1 MRPFYQ
7 AHWDIS
13 NDIKH
18 VWLLFCTYY
27 IAWIFQW
34 ILGDE
39 GMMRPSVQG
48 VDHPVCCVLDAAVTY
63 ARDSSCWF
71 QEGLLSSRGGGGGG
85 GRHTG
90 TRLTVASAILCQSLL
105 RTVDCQSI
113 ALAFWKLLVISQT
126 RLLGFIF
133 TAFMIL
139 WLLTT
144 VVFSADQVVVRVAG
158 RFQTLDFSMPLF
170 FAIAL
175 IDFLFSFNIQIAC
188 FCLKVRSLV
197 FILVCVHHHQMQ
209 DSEYRSNGYNWYDTF
224 PAFNTCRMNATG
236 HSWSLRKTREA
247 TVPILMLT
255 SDRGMKR

>member
-1 MRPFYQ
+1 MAENAYLHTGGDLNRRSGGEGTSLRCTLYFSYFRTSFSFSLWLGWMRPFYQ

-85 GRHTG
+85 
-90 TRLTVASAILCQSLL
+90 ADILAPGL
-105 RTVDCQSI
+105 
-113 ALAFWKLLVISQT
+113 
-126 RLLGFIF
+126 
-133 TAFMIL
+133 
-139 WLLTT
+139 
-144 VVFSADQVVVRVAG
+144 
-158 RFQTLDFSMPLF
+158 PLH
-170 FAIAL
+170 L
-175 IDFLFSFNIQIAC
+175 Q
-188 FCLKVRSLV
+188 FCVKV
-197 FILVCVHHHQMQ
+197 
-209 DSEYRSNGYNWYDTF
+209 
-224 PAFNTCRMNATG
+224 
-236 HSWSLRKTREA
+236 SW
-247 TVPILMLT
+247 
-255 SDRGMKR
+255 GQ